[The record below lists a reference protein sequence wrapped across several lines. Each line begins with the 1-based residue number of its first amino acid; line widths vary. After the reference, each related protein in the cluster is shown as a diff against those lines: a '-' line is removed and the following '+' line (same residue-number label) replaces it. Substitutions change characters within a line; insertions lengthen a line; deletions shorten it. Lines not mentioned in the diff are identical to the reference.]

1 VTKLVSNDK
10 LDRLKHQN
18 FSFSPNNFI
27 FYQGLAPPPT
37 TDGFPLKLQF
47 I

>member
-18 FSFSPNNFI
+18 FSFHIAQTILFFI
-27 FYQGLAPPPT
+27 R
-37 TDGFPLKLQF
+37 D
-47 I
+47 